1 MKKGKFGVCLWF
13 YAVLAFVLAF
23 LGQILLGAL
32 LLGFVIATEKDEWL
46 TRQTIEA
53 LCLSIFSSVV
63 GGVFSL
69 LNQLV
74 SPIPFVG
81 STIST
86 VFSWVE
92 WLVSVA
98 VLVFVIIG
106 IVQTAKGKDAP
117 VPGFSALA
125 YKAVGMMKPKPVYQQ
140 PQYQAPVNGQYPQY
154 QAPANNN
161 QPQYQAPQYQQPPVN
176 NQPQNPNNQ

>member
-1 MKKGKFGVCLWF
+1 M
-13 YAVLAFVLAF
+13 
-23 LGQILLGAL
+23 
-32 LLGFVIATEKDEWL
+32 
-46 TRQTIEA
+46 
-53 LCLSIFSSVV
+53 
-63 GGVFSL
+63 

-106 IVQTAKGKDAP
+106 IVQTAKGKDAS